1 MPCDAVNE
9 HLLCRQWAAEDVCS
23 HRYIALGCSV
33 SGLENSLKRTL
44 QSIQAWTPLPS
55 TISVSIPRP
64 QWCIS
69 AGDWHS
75 WMDFLQG
82 CYDRSWICN
91 CATGLFVWFSFKKVQ
106 RWLWLEIR
114 LYVLFFSFSAKKA
127 YALLPLAETC
137 LYSQIAYTE
146 VFHAPVMTS
155 GFSLLNHFPVRL
167 PVEPSI
173 FVGSL
178 SWFLPTYSDNN
189 YLYWNKLWLRN
200 VF

>member
-33 SGLENSLKRTL
+33 SRLENSLKRTL

-55 TISVSIPRP
+55 TISVSIPRH

-69 AGDWHS
+69 AGHWHS

-82 CYDRSWICN
+82 CYDRSWISN

-106 RWLWLEIR
+106 RWLLTR
-114 LYVLFFSFSAKKA
+114 DQALRFVLFFLCKESLCTLTSCWDMFVFSD
-127 YALLPLAETC
+127 C
-137 LYSQIAYTE
+137 L
-146 VFHAPVMTS
+146 HW
-155 GFSLLNHFPVRL
+155 GFSCSSNDIWLLTP
-167 PVEPSI
+167 
-173 FVGSL
+173 
-178 SWFLPTYSDNN
+178 
-189 YLYWNKLWLRN
+189 
-200 VF
+200 